1 MSSLSSIPCV
11 VEKCELAS
19 LALCQCCKKDL
30 CIDHLNEHAN
40 QRNGKLLPFI
50 DKINVLLN
58 RFTDFYDGDRS
69 NRKQLDQWRDEAF
82 QVIENFYEKKRREHS
97 GEPTDQQREQL
108 NEIHQKLKDLI
119 RKKGGTQQ
127 DFDRFSTEM
136 HSIEQYLDKLQQTK
150 LTLPSLNIDDHCLL
164 PPPLPETTTMT
175 ASVTTQTDPVEATPT
190 KSSEPSDNSS
200 QKSVD
205 KKKSSKKR
213 KKSSRHSDDASS
225 DRSSHRRSRSPR
237 RHSERSKKRK

>member
-1 MSSLSSIPCV
+1 MSSLSSTPCV

-58 RFTDFYDGDRS
+58 RFSDFYDGDRS
-69 NRKQLDQWRDEAF
+69 IQKQLDQWRDEAF
-82 QVIENFYEKKRREHS
+82 KVIENFYEKKRRELS
-97 GEPTDQQREQL
+97 DETTDQQREQL
-108 NEIHQKLKDLI
+108 NEIHHKLKDLI

-127 DFDRFSTEM
+127 DFDKFSVEM
-136 HSIEQYLDKLQQTK
+136 RSIEQYLDKLQQTE
-150 LTLPSLNIDDHCLL
+150 LTLPPLTIDDHCLPRSL
-164 PPPLPETTTMT
+164 PTATTT
-175 ASVTTQTDPVEATPT
+175 ASATIQTDPIEPTPT
-190 KSSEPSDNSS
+190 KSSEHSDNSP
-200 QKSVD
+200 QKSNE

-213 KKSSRHSDDASS
+213 KKSSRHSDDGSS
-225 DRSSHRRSRSPR
+225 DRSSHRRSRSPH